1 MSMNAKKVFFAALL
15 GMCWN
20 WGTAQA
26 QGLYPQSAVPPPT
39 PKQGEAA
46 QPGAETAQEG
56 GTGLSSW
63 ITYERDDGSIGE
75 GGGMP
80 ILTELAFR
88 IGPSFPVGGEFFGR
102 YLNAGWIIEGGARAL
117 FPNRSWTKAWGV
129 ELGISNTYNP
139 STSTEPVFLDHNVKQ
154 FVTLRSLDR
163 TFANAG
169 IGREWYVRGAANSGG
184 KHLRVGA
191 DIGGRYGA
199 AKVEFNEI
207 KHRNQVIEGIYS
219 NVHAD
224 LEIPW
229 GRCTYLAGARG
240 EYSFTWSNIF
250 DVARGN
256 LQDMN
261 FLFSFGVRY

>member
-1 MSMNAKKVFFAALL
+1 MSMSAKKVFFAALL
-15 GMCWN
+15 GMCWS

-39 PKQGEAA
+39 TRQGEADK
-46 QPGAETAQEG
+46 PGAETAQEG

-88 IGPSFPVGGEFFGR
+88 VGPSFPMGGEFFSR
-102 YLNAGWIIEGGARAL
+102 NLNTGWIIEGGARAL
-117 FPNRSWTKAWGV
+117 FFNRSWSKAWGV

-139 STSTEPVFLDHNVKQ
+139 STSTKPAFLDHFVNQ
-154 FVTLRSLDR
+154 PVTLRSLDR

-169 IGREWYVRGAANSGG
+169 FGREWYVWGAANSSG

-191 DIGGRYGA
+191 DFGGRYGS

-207 KHRNQVIEGIYS
+207 KHHNQVIEGIYS

-229 GRCTYLAGARG
+229 GRCTYLAGVRG

-250 DVARGN
+250 QQGRGHME
-256 LQDMN
+256 DMSL
-261 FLFSFGVRY
+261 LFSVGVRY